1 MRTIVALT
9 VITLFALATAR
20 CADAGVML
28 GDSPAVIAQ
37 DASSLSADLTPLQKE
52 EQKRGSF
59 HQGESSAMY
68 GFSISVSQ
76 TVVQSATGASF
87 ENLIQQPPLLGLLG
101 ISNEALPVS
110 PELDSLLKPS

>member
-1 MRTIVALT
+1 MRTIVILT
-9 VITLFALATAR
+9 VITLFALATSR

-28 GDSPAVIAQ
+28 GESPAVIAQ
-37 DASSLSADLTPLQKE
+37 DASSMSAELTPLQQE

-59 HQGESSAMY
+59 HQGEPSGMS
-68 GFSISVSQ
+68 GFSVSVSQ
-76 TVVQSATGASF
+76 TVVQAATGDSF
-87 ENLIQQPPLLGLLG
+87 ANLIHQPPLLGLLG